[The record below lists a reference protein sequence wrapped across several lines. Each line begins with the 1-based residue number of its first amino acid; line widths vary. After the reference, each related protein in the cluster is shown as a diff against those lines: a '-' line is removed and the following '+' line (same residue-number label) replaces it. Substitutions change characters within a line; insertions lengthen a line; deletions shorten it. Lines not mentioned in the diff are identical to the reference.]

1 MGIFNDT
8 ITIYNHKEDDSY
20 QRTVV
25 RGVMYSSR
33 TEKTVTADGKIN
45 LATTVSVTI
54 PETAVCNRRYVTKRE
69 FKVLTDT
76 SECWTLN
83 ESDNLDVIVWGAVE
97 QELTEDYRLKH
108 LKADYDCVTV
118 AAIEDNRNKP
128 RLKHIKVV
136 CK

>member
-8 ITIYNHKEDDSY
+8 ITIYNHKEDGSY

-25 RGVMYSSR
+25 CGVMYSSR

>member
-20 QRTVV
+20 QRTIV
-25 RGVMYSSR
+25 RGVMYSSK

-45 LATTVSVTI
+45 LVTTVSVTI
-54 PETAVCNRRYVTKRE
+54 PETAVCDRKYVPKRE
-69 FKVLTDT
+69 FKALTDT

-97 QELTEDYRLKH
+97 QELTEDYRLKN

>member
-8 ITIYNHKEDDSY
+8 ITIYNHKEDGSY

-25 RGVMYSSR
+25 CGVMYSSK
-33 TEKTVTADGKIN
+33 TEKTVTSDGKIN
-45 LATTVSVTI
+45 LAATVSVTI
-54 PETAVCNRRYVTKRE
+54 PETAVCDRRYVPKRE
-69 FKVLTDT
+69 FKALTDT
-76 SECWTLN
+76 SQNWTLD
-83 ESDNLDVIVWGAVE
+83 EGGNLDVIVQGLVE

-118 AAIEDNRNKP
+118 AIVEDNRNRP

>member
-8 ITIYNHKEDDSY
+8 ITIYNHKEDDFY
-20 QRTVV
+20 QRTIV
-25 RGVMYSSR
+25 RGVMYSSK

-45 LATTVSVTI
+45 LVTTVSVTI
-54 PETAVCNRRYVTKRE
+54 PETAVCDRKYVPKRE
-69 FKVLTDT
+69 FKALTDT

-97 QELTEDYRLKH
+97 QELTEDYRLKN